1 MEVEVDLDT
10 AIGSGDPAESGI
22 AGGAELLA
30 FAEAAVTGASLDG
43 PRSALIASVG
53 MDGAAQAAATVAAFS
68 GLVRV
73 ADGTGIPIDE
83 GLASASAEIRVQ
95 LDGFADERG
104 DEAYNQK
111 LSERRVQH
119 VYTLLVAAGVDQDR
133 IRVLAHGE
141 RQAADKTP
149 DDFALQRKVSL
160 KLYLEDEAH
169 SFAANPT
176 H

>member
-30 FAEAAVTGASLDG
+30 FAEAAVQGAPLAES
-43 PRSALIASVG
+43 RRALIASVG

-95 LDGFADERG
+95 LDLD
-104 DEAYNQK
+104 
-111 LSERRVQH
+111 
-119 VYTLLVAAGVDQDR
+119 
-133 IRVLAHGE
+133 
-141 RQAADKTP
+141 
-149 DDFALQRKVSL
+149 
-160 KLYLEDEAH
+160 
-169 SFAANPT
+169 SFAGAANSDLRAVVGGGADDPMSLFGGASG
-176 H
+176 